1 MRIIRWSDGFFAR
14 SVVSMF
20 TVVLSG
26 LLTGFALIVAIGAQ
40 NAFVLRQGIRGEHI
54 GAVILTCLLCDVVGI
69 AAGVA
74 GIGAVLARWPA
85 VVPVAT
91 IGGGIYLLAFGGHA
105 AFRAWRPES
114 LEAGEPSPLSRR
126 AAVLMALALAWL
138 NPHFYLDTML
148 MLGTVANA
156 FGDARWWFFAGTLT
170 ASTVWFVGLGLGARA
185 LRGFFARPVA
195 WRALDTVIALI
206 MGGLGVGLLVTA

>member
-1 MRIIRWSDGFFAR
+1 
-14 SVVSMF
+14 VVCM
-20 TVVLSG
+20 VHVLLSG

-54 GAVILTCLLCDVVGI
+54 GAVILTCLLCDVIGI

-74 GIGAVLARWPA
+74 GLGVVLSRWPA

-91 IGGGIYLLAFGGHA
+91 IGGGIYLLAFGLHA

-114 LEAGEPSPLSRR
+114 LEAGEHTPMSLR
-126 AAVLMALALAWL
+126 AAVLMALAMAWL

-156 FGDARWWFFAGTLT
+156 FGDARWWFFAGTLS
-170 ASTVWFVGLGLGARA
+170 ASTIWFVGLGLGARA

-195 WRALDTVIALI
+195 WRALDSVIALI
-206 MGGLGVGLLVTA
+206 MGGLGVGLLATA

>member
-1 MRIIRWSDGFFAR
+1 
-14 SVVSMF
+14 MF
-20 TVVLSG
+20 NVVLTG

-74 GIGAVLARWPA
+74 GLGVVLSRWPA

-91 IGGGIYLLAFGGHA
+91 IGGGIYLLAFGAHA

-114 LEAGEPSPLSRR
+114 LEAGEHTPMSLR
-126 AAVLMALALAWL
+126 AAVLMALAMAWL

-170 ASTVWFVGLGLGARA
+170 ASTIWFVGLGLGARA
-185 LRGFFARPVA
+185 LRGVFARPVA
-195 WRALDTVIALI
+195 WRALDSVIALI
-206 MGGLGVGLLVTA
+206 MGGLGVGLLATA

>member
-1 MRIIRWSDGFFAR
+1 
-14 SVVSMF
+14 MF
-20 TVVLSG
+20 TAVVTG

-40 NAFVLRQGIRGEHI
+40 NAFVLRQGIRGEHL
-54 GAVILTCLLCDVVGI
+54 GPVILTCVLCDVAGI

-74 GIGAVLARWPA
+74 GLGAVLSRWPT
-85 VVPVAT
+85 VVPIAT
-91 IGGGIYLLAFGGHA
+91 IGGGIYLLAFGAHA
-105 AFRAWRPES
+105 AFRAWRPTS
-114 LEAGEPSPLSRR
+114 LEAGEHTPMSLR
-126 AAVLMALALAWL
+126 AAVLMALAMAWL

-156 FGDARWWFFAGTLT
+156 FDDARWWFVAGALV

-195 WRALDTVIALI
+195 WRALDSVIALT
-206 MGGLGVGLLVTA
+206 MGGLGVGLLATA

>member
-1 MRIIRWSDGFFAR
+1 MRIIRWSADCPA
-14 SVVSMF
+14 STVVGMF

-69 AAGVA
+69 AAGIA
-74 GIGAVLARWPA
+74 GLGAVLSRWPE

-91 IGGGIYLLAFGGHA
+91 IGGGIYLLVFGAHA

-114 LEAGEPSPLSRR
+114 LEAGEHTPMSLR
-126 AAVLMALALAWL
+126 AAVLMALAMAWL
-138 NPHFYLDTML
+138 NPHFYLDAVL
-148 MLGTVANA
+148 MLGTVANS
-156 FGDARWWFFAGTLT
+156 FGADRWWFLSGTLV
-170 ASTVWFVGLGLGARA
+170 ASLLWFFGLGYGARL
-185 LRGFFARPVA
+185 LRGLFARPTA
-195 WRALDTVIALI
+195 WRVLDSAIAVV
-206 MGGLGVGLLVTA
+206 MGALGVGLLAH

>member
-1 MRIIRWSDGFFAR
+1 MAPNVDG
-14 SVVSMF
+14 MF
-20 TVVLSG
+20 HVVLTG

-69 AAGVA
+69 TAGVA
-74 GIGAVLARWPA
+74 GLGVVLSRWPA

-91 IGGGIYLLAFGGHA
+91 IAGGIYLLAFGAHA

-114 LEAGEPSPLSRR
+114 LEAGEHTPMSLR
-126 AAVLMALALAWL
+126 AAVLMALAMAWL

-170 ASTVWFVGLGLGARA
+170 ASTIWFVGLGLGARA
-185 LRGFFARPVA
+185 LRGVFARPVA
-195 WRALDTVIALI
+195 WRALDSVIALI
-206 MGGLGVGLLVTA
+206 MGGLGVGLLATA

>member
-1 MRIIRWSDGFFAR
+1 VPNVDGMF
-14 SVVSMF
+14 SVVL
-20 TVVLSG
+20 TG

-69 AAGVA
+69 AVGVA
-74 GIGAVLARWPA
+74 GLGAVLSRWPA
-85 VVPVAT
+85 VVPIAT
-91 IGGGIYLLAFGGHA
+91 IGGGVYLLAFGAHA

-114 LEAGEPSPLSRR
+114 LEAGEHTTLSLRS
-126 AAVLMALALAWL
+126 AVLLALAMAWL
-138 NPHFYLDTML
+138 NPHFYLDTMV

-156 FGDARWWFFAGTLT
+156 FGNARWWFFAGTLI

-185 LRGFFARPVA
+185 LRGLFARPVA
-195 WRALDTVIALI
+195 WRALDSMIALI
-206 MGGLGVGLLVTA
+206 MGGLGVGLLATA

>member
-1 MRIIRWSDGFFAR
+1 MDG
-14 SVVSMF
+14 MF
-20 TVVLSG
+20 HVVLTG

-74 GIGAVLARWPA
+74 GLGVVLSRWPA

-91 IGGGIYLLAFGGHA
+91 IGGGIYLLAFGAHA

-114 LEAGEPSPLSRR
+114 LEAGEHTPMSLR
-126 AAVLMALALAWL
+126 AAVLMALAMAWL

-170 ASTVWFVGLGLGARA
+170 ASTIWFVGLGLGARA
-185 LRGFFARPVA
+185 LRGVFARPVA
-195 WRALDTVIALI
+195 WRALDSVIALI
-206 MGGLGVGLLVTA
+206 MGGLGVGLLATA

>member
-1 MRIIRWSDGFFAR
+1 M
-14 SVVSMF
+14 VN
-20 TVVLSG
+20 VVLSG

-69 AAGVA
+69 AAGVT
-74 GIGAVLARWPA
+74 GLGAVLSRWPA

-91 IGGGIYLLAFGGHA
+91 IGGGIYLLAFGAHA

-114 LEAGEPSPLSRR
+114 LEAGEHTPMSLR
-126 AAVLMALALAWL
+126 AAVLMALAMAWL

-156 FGDARWWFFAGTLT
+156 FGDARWWFFAGTLS
-170 ASTVWFVGLGLGARA
+170 ASTIWFVGLGLGARA
-185 LRGFFARPVA
+185 LRGFFARPAA
-195 WRALDTVIALI
+195 WRALDSVIALF
-206 MGGLGVGLLVTA
+206 MGGLGVGLLATA

>member
-1 MRIIRWSDGFFAR
+1 
-14 SVVSMF
+14 MF

-40 NAFVLRQGIRGEHI
+40 NAFVLRQGIRGEHV
-54 GAVILTCLLCDVVGI
+54 GAVIVTCLLCDVVGI
-69 AAGVA
+69 AAGIA
-74 GIGAVLARWPA
+74 GLGAVLARWPA
-85 VVPVAT
+85 VVPAAT
-91 IGGGIYLLAFGGHA
+91 IGGGVYLLAFGAHA

-114 LEAGEPSPLSRR
+114 LEAGEHTPLSLR
-126 AAVLMALALAWL
+126 AAVLMALAMAWL
-138 NPHFYLDTML
+138 NPHFYLDTMV

-195 WRALDTVIALI
+195 WRALDSGIALI
-206 MGGLGVGLLVTA
+206 MGGLGVGLLATV

>member
-1 MRIIRWSDGFFAR
+1 
-14 SVVSMF
+14 MF
-20 TVVLSG
+20 NVVLTG

-74 GIGAVLARWPA
+74 GLGVVLSRWPA

-91 IGGGIYLLAFGGHA
+91 IGGGIYLLAFGAHA

-114 LEAGEPSPLSRR
+114 LEAGEHTPMSLR
-126 AAVLMALALAWL
+126 AAVLMALAMAWL

-170 ASTVWFVGLGLGARA
+170 ASTIWFVGLGLGARA

-195 WRALDTVIALI
+195 WRALDSVIALV
-206 MGGLGVGLLVTA
+206 MAGLGVGLLATA

>member
-1 MRIIRWSDGFFAR
+1 
-14 SVVSMF
+14 MF

-54 GAVILTCLLCDVVGI
+54 GAVIVTCLLCDVVGI
-69 AAGVA
+69 AAG
-74 GIGAVLARWPA
+74 IGGLGVVLSRWPA

-91 IGGGIYLLAFGGHA
+91 IGGAVYLLAFGAHA

-114 LEAGEPSPLSRR
+114 LEAGEHTPMSLG
-126 AAVLMALALAWL
+126 AAVLTALAMAWL
-138 NPHFYLDTML
+138 NPHFYLDTMV

-156 FGDARWWFFAGTLT
+156 FGDARWWFFAGTLM

-185 LRGFFARPVA
+185 LRGLFARPVA
-195 WRALDTVIALI
+195 WRALDTLIALI
-206 MGGLGVGLLVTA
+206 MGGLGVGLLATA

>member
-1 MRIIRWSDGFFAR
+1 
-14 SVVSMF
+14 MF
-20 TVVLSG
+20 NVVLTG

-74 GIGAVLARWPA
+74 GLGVVLSRWPA
-85 VVPVAT
+85 VVPIAT
-91 IGGGIYLLAFGGHA
+91 IGGGIYLLAFGAHA

-114 LEAGEPSPLSRR
+114 LESGEHTPMSLR
-126 AAVLMALALAWL
+126 AAVLMALAMAWL

-170 ASTVWFVGLGLGARA
+170 ASTIWFVGLGLGARA
-185 LRGFFARPVA
+185 LRGVFARPVA
-195 WRALDTVIALI
+195 WRALDSVIALI
-206 MGGLGVGLLVTA
+206 MGGLGVGLLATA

>member
-1 MRIIRWSDGFFAR
+1 
-14 SVVSMF
+14 VVCM
-20 TVVLSG
+20 VNVLLSG

-74 GIGAVLARWPA
+74 GLGVVLSRWPA

-91 IGGGIYLLAFGGHA
+91 IGGGIYLLAFGIHA

-114 LEAGEPSPLSRR
+114 LEAGEHTPMSLR
-126 AAVLMALALAWL
+126 AAVLMALAMAWL

-170 ASTVWFVGLGLGARA
+170 ASTIWFVGLGLGARA

-195 WRALDTVIALI
+195 WRALDSVIALI
-206 MGGLGVGLLVTA
+206 MGGLGVGLLATA